1 MRGMQR
7 LKYWASVG
15 EARAFFFLASLRQD
29 WLCCQRGFVSSDVT
43 AFDSYLQPKVQQCRQ
58 QERAE
63 LTVFWQISLVLVLS
77 VEKASN

>member
-43 AFDSYLQPKVQQCRQ
+43 AFD
-58 QERAE
+58 
-63 LTVFWQISLVLVLS
+63 
-77 VEKASN
+77 